1 MSDLNQLY
9 SLTYNSRRE
18 HMEMIIIETSEN
30 EDGENTQRKADVKQI
45 TSNFKT
51 VFQEMH
57 IFLFLFRSHKDDIL

>member
-9 SLTYNSRRE
+9 SWTYNSRRE

>member
-18 HMEMIIIETSEN
+18 HMEMIIIETSKN

-45 TSNFKT
+45 TSKFKT

-57 IFLFLFRSHKDDIL
+57 IFFFLFRSHKDDIL

>member
-1 MSDLNQLY
+1 
-9 SLTYNSRRE
+9 
-18 HMEMIIIETSEN
+18 MEMIIIETSKN

-57 IFLFLFRSHKDDIL
+57 ISFFLFRRVIKMIFYNKY